1 MGMRPSDNDID
12 RESRE
17 AETYGEAANR
27 ALALGA
33 VTRWNTLMERSAARH
48 KPDWSPMTGVAIA
61 ARFYFLDVLCPGCR
75 QLKQVDLRK
84 LERHERTTLH
94 GLICDGSALWP
105 FALRPG

>member
-17 AETYGEAANR
+17 ADTYGEAANR

-48 KPDWSPMTGVAIA
+48 KPG
-61 ARFYFLDVLCPGCR
+61 RR
-75 QLKQVDLRK
+75 
-84 LERHERTTLH
+84 
-94 GLICDGSALWP
+94 
-105 FALRPG
+105 